1 LLVVSGAISGDRPC
15 ADGSGVVSSG
25 PEDGEVR
32 ASKSGSI
39 EEKVERLRGLEA
51 KTPAAALAEYRGR
64 FEMSWIHH
72 DSAIEGVVYEP
83 VELAA
88 ALSDAAVPDSARLP
102 VYDEIRQF
110 KAAIK
115 LIRELAADK
124 KVQVDLE
131 LLQRIYVTL
140 APDEPEAKFRKDIPL
155 HRLYFHEIAPPDKIP
170 AKMKALTQWLESDDT
185 LRTTHVTRI
194 AARAH
199 YLFLQA
205 YPYPKHSGKVGRLM
219 MNMML
224 LREGYPPAIL
234 HATDRQRYYDALRTS
249 PDATSAIIQEALE
262 NSLHSTIR
270 YFQRLLGLKQ
280 DTF

>member
-1 LLVVSGAISGDRPC
+1 MT
-15 ADGSGVVSSG
+15 G
-25 PEDGEVR
+25 PEERRVR

-39 EEKVERLRGLEA
+39 EGKVEKLRELEA
-51 KTPAAALAEYRGR
+51 TTPASALAEYNTR

-72 DSAIEGVVYEP
+72 DSAIEGIVYEP
-83 VELAA
+83 AELTA
-88 ALSDAAVPDSARLP
+88 ALSDAPVTDNALLP

-110 KAAIK
+110 KTAIQ
-115 LIRELAADK
+115 LIRQLAQDK
-124 KVQVDLE
+124 KLPIDQPLIE
-131 LLQRIYVTL
+131 KLYSTL
-140 APDEPEAKFRKDIPL
+140 APEEPEAKFRKDIPL

-170 AKMKALTQWLESDDT
+170 AKMKALTQWLESDET
-185 LRTTHVTRI
+185 LRTMHSTRI

-219 MNMML
+219 MNLML

-249 PDATSAIIQEALE
+249 ADATSTIVLEALE
-262 NSLHSTIR
+262 NSLDSAIR
-270 YFQRLLGLKQ
+270 YFQRLRGLKQ
-280 DTF
+280 DTP